1 MPQMEEVEL
10 TFRRRSST
18 NFVDED
24 IDLDDDEKVEEDSQ
38 LLSPTT
44 KKSGKSFN
52 RSSAKNKTR

>member
-1 MPQMEEVEL
+1 MPQTEEVEL
-10 TFRRRSST
+10 TYRRRSSA
-18 NFVDED
+18 NFVEED
-24 IDLDDDEKVEEDSQ
+24 IDLDDDEEVEEDSH

>member
-10 TFRRRSST
+10 TYRRRSSI
-18 NFVDED
+18 NFVEED
-24 IDLDDDEKVEEDSQ
+24 IDLDDDEEVEEDSH

>member
-24 IDLDDDEKVEEDSQ
+24 IDLDDDEEVEEDSH

-44 KKSGKSFN
+44 KKSGKSIN

>member
-10 TFRRRSST
+10 TYRRRSSI
-18 NFVDED
+18 NFVEED
-24 IDLDDDEKVEEDSQ
+24 IDLDDDEEVEEDSH

-52 RSSAKNKTR
+52 RSSAKDKTR

>member
-1 MPQMEEVEL
+1 MPQTEEVEL
-10 TFRRRSST
+10 TYRRRSSV
-18 NFVDED
+18 NFVEED
-24 IDLDDDEKVEEDSQ
+24 IDLDDDEEVEEDSH